1 MGARYGIAILTI
13 VLLGGCDGGP
23 ESQLDKDVS
32 AFKERIDQ
40 GRRERDSHTKGTAV
54 HDVIAL
60 RVAIDEQTLAM
71 LEQRRAAGK
80 SQVALTYTV
89 SGRSYTPP
97 GDAQSRIAALEK
109 RIDSARKGRESDLEQ
124 IKSSG
129 EAVRPLYVLS
139 AATKSVQI
147 SQLEYQVAAY
157 RYGFPPY
164 AVPSGTPSP
173 AGKSRAQVV
182 EAPAGKKVAPAPA
195 GKTKPQEVEL
205 RPGQSMEIPAGKSVI
220 IR

>member
-1 MGARYGIAILTI
+1 MGTRYWIAILTI
-13 VLLGGCDGGP
+13 VLLGGCGGGP
-23 ESQLDKDVS
+23 ESQLDKDVTT
-32 AFKERIDQ
+32 FRERLDQ
-40 GRRERDSHTKGTAV
+40 GRKERDSHTKGTAV

-89 SGRSYTPP
+89 SGRSYAPP

-109 RIDSARKGRESDLEQ
+109 RIDGARKGRESDLEQ

-139 AATKSVQI
+139 AATKNLQI

-157 RYGFPPY
+157 RHGFPPY
-164 AVPSGTPSP
+164 SAPSGAPSP

-182 EAPAGKKVAPAPA
+182 EAPAGKKGAPA

>member
-1 MGARYGIAILTI
+1 MLTM
-13 VLLGGCDGGP
+13 VLLGSCGGGPEP
-23 ESQLDKDVS
+23 ESQLDRDVS
-32 AFKERIDQ
+32 AFKERVSQ
-40 GRRERDSHTKGTAV
+40 GRKERDSYAKGTAV

-60 RVAIDEQTLAM
+60 RVAMDEQTLAM
-71 LEQRRAAGK
+71 LEQKRAAGK

-97 GDAQSRIAALEK
+97 GDAQGRIAALEK
-109 RIDSARKGRESDLEQ
+109 RIDSTRKGRESDLEQ

-157 RYGFPPY
+157 RHGFPPY
-164 AVPSGTPSP
+164 SVPSGTPP
-173 AGKSRAQVV
+173 AAGKSRPQVV
-182 EAPAGKKVAPAPA
+182 EAPARKKSTPAPA
-195 GKTKPQEVEL
+195 GKSRPQEVEL
-205 RPGQSMEIPAGKSVI
+205 QPGQTIEVPAGKTVI
-220 IR
+220 VR